1 MMLLPLNSPYRYQ
14 RTREKQGCVIQMCWP
29 KLEIIPAF
37 WERVASS
44 CIDILESQQ
53 GADESLSGGLVH
65 MHTLPFEVTV
75 TAIITV
81 H

>member
-1 MMLLPLNSPYRYQ
+1 
-14 RTREKQGCVIQMCWP
+14 MCWP

-37 WERVASS
+37 WERVAIS

-53 GADESLSGGLVH
+53 GADENLSVGLVH

-75 TAIITV
+75 TSIITV

>member
-1 MMLLPLNSPYRYQ
+1 
-14 RTREKQGCVIQMCWP
+14 MCYP
-29 KLEIIPAF
+29 NLEIIPAF
-37 WERVASS
+37 WERVDSS
-44 CIDILESQQ
+44 CIDVVESQQ

-75 TAIITV
+75 TSIIIV

>member
-1 MMLLPLNSPYRYQ
+1 
-14 RTREKQGCVIQMCWP
+14 MCYP

-37 WERVASS
+37 WERVDSS
-44 CIDILESQQ
+44 CIDIVESQQ

-75 TAIITV
+75 TSIILV